1 MLNTDYTVFSLYA
14 SRKTNY
20 KGQRIMA
27 IKPLALI
34 ITETIKEDP
43 KNNKSATKEIKQLPV
58 ERNGFLWIETQPN
71 KGNWEGKY
79 AFDADT
85 YKLEIQWAIGHID
98 SAGHK
103 WLVGSFKNW
112 EELFE
117 IKWSVRGNPKGEG
130 KFEWPDHPDLEQI
143 KTKWQEQ
150 GSLTAILVD
159 DIPQLVML
167 VEAIATKHVV
177 FNDGGYTVYRKLNP
191 DKATFE
197 KVFADIVEQANF
209 EYQPS
214 KRGNNPLTE
223 LHKKYLAE
231 NSWVYMC
238 FEMQDLE
245 DVEFPTEPSPI
256 SVHLNDDGFIEK
268 VTLDWNPPEIKEK
281 KAWANSGGSKGQ
293 AEKEIL
299 AEREAYILERLGV
312 SSIDEL
318 IEKYPSSRTKLD
330 IVMSIATTSDW
341 KSSLLNTDF
350 SSAVATSANN
360 GSTKQVGNTQAK
372 QSAVDS
378 GYTVNHSVQS
388 VSATPVN
395 ALTEQVSSATT
406 LKENIGE
413 LYLSKILQLKED
425 GTHKFPKELD
435 AQYLAQ
441 QGNEWCIEF
450 YAILQGTILDKTP
463 YGKDARLTRGVN
475 ALISQKFG
483 KQLYQLDIKELQE
496 LSAMSEFKEWVDVDS
511 LPL

>member
-1 MLNTDYTVFSLYA
+1 
-14 SRKTNY
+14 
-20 KGQRIMA
+20 MA
-27 IKPLALI
+27 IKPLALLN
-34 ITETIKEDP
+34 TETIKEDP

-58 ERNGFLWIETQPN
+58 ERNGFLWVECQPN
-71 KGNWEGKY
+71 KGNWDGKY
-79 AFDADT
+79 AFDNDS

-117 IKWSVRGNPKGEG
+117 IKWSTKGNQKADG
-130 KFEWPDHPDLEQI
+130 KFEWPDHPELETI

-150 GSLTAILVD
+150 GSLTAVLVD

-191 DKATFE
+191 DKTTFE

-238 FEMQDLE
+238 FELQDLE
-245 DVEFPTEPSPI
+245 DVEFPVEPSPI

-268 VTLDWNPPEIKEK
+268 VTLEWNPPEIKEK
-281 KAWANSGGSKGQ
+281 KGWSGSSGSKGQ
-293 AEKEIL
+293 SEKEIL
-299 AEREAYILERLGV
+299 IEREAYILERLGV

-318 IEKYPSSRTKLD
+318 VEKYPSRTKLD
-330 IVMSIATTSDW
+330 IVMSIAVASDW
-341 KSSLLNTDF
+341 KSVSSTLYEYDSAANPVSNGNNKQVAQVLNTNHLE
-350 SSAVATSANN
+350 TT
-360 GSTKQVGNTQAK
+360 STKAEAPKYNDLGMPMPTA
-372 QSAVDS
+372 D
-378 GYTVNHSVQS
+378 
-388 VSATPVN
+388 
-395 ALTEQVSSATT
+395 TEQVSATTT
-406 LKENIGE
+406 LKDNLGE
-413 LYLSKILQLKED
+413 LYLSKILQLQED

-441 QGNEWCIEF
+441 QGNDWCIEF
-450 YAILQGTILDKTP
+450 YAVLQGTILDKTP

-496 LSAMSEFKEWVDVDS
+496 LSAMPEFKEWVDVDS